1 MLLPA
6 RCQTGILLKRYK
18 RFLAD
23 VRLEDGQTLT
33 VHCPNSGSMRGC
45 STPGSKVI
53 ISHSENIRRKYAWTL
68 EMVQEQGVWIGI
80 HTGRTNALVRE
91 GLEQGVIT
99 DFGRIHSIAPE
110 VVVSAG
116 SRLDF
121 RLGTDQGTVFLEVKN
136 CSLAEQGTA
145 FFPDAVTSRGTRH
158 LHELVRLVEVGNVA
172 AVLFCVQRGDA
183 DCCAPAAGIDPVYA
197 DTVLWAAGQGVR
209 FLAYQADVQP
219 AEIVLHRQ
227 LPFVFEP
234 HMRS

>member
-6 RCQTGILLKRYK
+6 RCQTGTLLKRYK

-23 VRLEDGQTLT
+23 VRLEDGQVLT

-45 STPGSKVI
+45 STPGSPVV
-53 ISHSENIRRKYAWTL
+53 ISHSDNIRRKYAWSL
-68 EMVQEQGVWIGI
+68 EMVFEQGVWIGI
-80 HTGRTNALVRE
+80 HTGRTNGLVRE

-99 DFGRIHSIAPE
+99 DFGRIHSIVPE

-121 RLGTDQGTVFLEVKN
+121 RLETDQGTVFLEVKN

-158 LHELVRLVEVGNVA
+158 LHELVRLVEEGNTA

-183 DCCAPAAGIDPVYA
+183 DRCTAAAAVDPVYA
-197 DTVLWAAGQGVR
+197 ETVAWAAEQGVR

-219 AEIVLHRQ
+219 QEIVLQRQ
-227 LPFVFEP
+227 LPFVLEP
-234 HMRS
+234 DMRT